1 MKLFY
6 TPNSPYARICRIVA
20 IEGGLADELELVRV
34 PLRTPDSPSL
44 RHGPLGKI
52 PLLVDGDLVLGESR
66 LICGYLDQRSSAPPS
81 LPGASDW
88 QAQARE
94 SLMSGFLEGVT
105 NWSRE
110 QRRDAGERSPFI
122 LEVEELR
129 AVRALAFLERTIPS
143 PAAEPPITY
152 GDLALVAALGMVDFY
167 ELVQDWRGTH
177 PALAAWLA
185 AYEALPSV
193 QETAP
198 TMAAMNPLTRRL

>member
-20 IEGGLADELELVRV
+20 VEGGLADEIELVRV
-34 PLRTPDSPSL
+34 PLRTPDSEAL
-44 RHGPLGKI
+44 DHGPLGKI

-66 LICGYLDQRSSAPPS
+66 LICGYLDQRGDGPQS

-88 QAQARE
+88 QALARE
-94 SLMSGFLEGVT
+94 SLMSGVLEGVT

-110 QRRDAGERSPFI
+110 RRRAAGEQSPFI
-122 LEVEELR
+122 LEVEERR
-129 AVRALAFLERTIPS
+129 AIRALEFIERTIPAP
-143 PAAEPPITY
+143 PAASPITY

-167 ELVQDWRGTH
+167 ELVPDWRSTY

-193 QETAP
+193 RDTVP
-198 TMAAMNPLTRRL
+198 TMAAMNPLTR

>member
-1 MKLFY
+1 MRLFY

-20 IEGGLADELELVRV
+20 IKGGLGDALELVRV

-44 RHGPLGKI
+44 RHSPLGKI

-66 LICGYLDQRSSAPPS
+66 LICGYLDQRGAGAPS
-81 LPGASDW
+81 LPGPSDW

-94 SLMSGFLEGVT
+94 SLMSGFLEGIT

-110 QRRDAGERSPFI
+110 KRRAEDEQSPFI
-122 LEVEELR
+122 LEVEEQR
-129 AVRALAFLERTIPS
+129 AVRALAHIDRTV
-143 PAAEPPITY
+143 PAPPAVPPITY
-152 GDLALVAALGMVDFY
+152 GDLCLVAALGMADFY
-167 ELVQDWRGTH
+167 ELLPGWRDRH

-193 QETAP
+193 RDTAP
-198 TMAAMNPLTRRL
+198 DMAALNPLKR

>member
-1 MKLFY
+1 MKLYY
-6 TPNSPYARICRIVA
+6 TPNSPYARICRVVA
-20 IEGGLADELELVRV
+20 IEGGLAGEIELVRV

-66 LICGYLDQRSSAPPS
+66 LICGYLDQRCDAPPS

-110 QRRDAGERSPFI
+110 QRRDPGERSPFI
-122 LEVEELR
+122 LEVEEQR
-129 AVRALAFLERTIPS
+129 AVRALGHIGRTIGAP
-143 PAAEPPITY
+143 PAEPPITY

-167 ELVQDWRGTH
+167 ELVPGWRHRH
-177 PALAAWLA
+177 PAVADWLGP
-185 AYEALPSV
+185 YGTLESV
-193 QETAP
+193 RSTAP
-198 TMAAMNPLTRRL
+198 TMAALNPLKR

>member
-20 IEGGLADELELVRV
+20 LEGGLGDALELVRV

-44 RHGPLGKI
+44 KHGPLGKI
-52 PLLVDGDLVLGESR
+52 PLLVDGDLALGESR
-66 LICGYLDQRSSAPPS
+66 LICGYLDQRGDGPPS

-88 QAQARE
+88 QAHARE
-94 SLMSGFLEGVT
+94 SLMSGFLEGIT

-110 QRRDAGERSPFI
+110 KRRDPTEQSAFI
-122 LEVEELR
+122 LEVEEQR
-129 AVRALAFLERTIPS
+129 AIRAFEFIERTIPAP
-143 PAAEPPITY
+143 PAVPPITY

-167 ELVQDWRGTH
+167 ELVPDWRGAY

-193 QETAP
+193 RDSVP
-198 TMAAMNPLTRRL
+198 TMAAMNPLTR

>member
-20 IEGGLADELELVRV
+20 IEGGIADALELVRV
-34 PLRTPDSPSL
+34 PLRTADAETL

-66 LICGYLDQRSSAPPS
+66 LICGYLDQRGGGEPS

-94 SLMSGFLEGVT
+94 SLMTGFLEGIT

-110 QRRDAGERSPFI
+110 TRRNPSDQSSFI
-122 LEVEELR
+122 LQVERQR
-129 AVRALAFLERTIPS
+129 AIRALDHLERTAAA
-143 PAAEPPITY
+143 PAAAPAITY

-167 ELVQDWRGTH
+167 ELVPDWRAEHT
-177 PALAAWLA
+177 ALAAWLEP
-185 AYEALPSV
+185 YEALPSV
-193 QETAP
+193 RDTVP
-198 TMAAMNPLTRRL
+198 TMAAMNPLTR

>member
-1 MKLFY
+1 MRLFY

-20 IEGGLADELELVRV
+20 TEGGLADALELVQV
-34 PLRTPDSPSL
+34 PLRTASSPSL
-44 RHGPLGKI
+44 QYGPLGKI
-52 PLLVDGDLVLGESR
+52 PLLVDGDLTLGESR
-66 LICGYLDQRSSAPPS
+66 LICGYLDQRSSNPPS
-81 LPGASDW
+81 LPAASDW

-110 QRRDAGERSPFI
+110 KRRGPSEESPFI
-122 LEVEELR
+122 LQVEEQR
-129 AVRALAFLERTIPS
+129 AIRALAFIERTISAP
-143 PAAEPPITY
+143 PAEPPITY

-167 ELVQDWRGTH
+167 ELVPDWRTAH

-193 QETAP
+193 RDSVP
-198 TMAAMNPLTRRL
+198 TMAAMNPLTR

>member
-20 IEGGLADELELVRV
+20 IEGGLADALELAQV

-52 PLLVDGDLVLGESR
+52 PLLVDGDLALGESR
-66 LICGYLDQRSSAPPS
+66 LICGYFDQRGSNPPS

-88 QAQARE
+88 QAQAHE
-94 SLMSGFLEGVT
+94 SLMSGFLEGIT

-110 QRRDAGERSPFI
+110 KRRGPSEKSPFI
-122 LEVEELR
+122 LQVEEQR
-129 AVRALAFLERTIPS
+129 AIRALAFIDRTVSAP
-143 PAAEPPITY
+143 PATPPITY

-167 ELVQDWRGTH
+167 ELVPDWRTAY

-185 AYEALPSV
+185 VYEALPSV
-193 QETAP
+193 RDTGP
-198 TMAAMNPLTRRL
+198 TMAAMNPLTR

>member
-1 MKLFY
+1 MRLFY

-20 IEGGLADELELVRV
+20 IERGLADRIELVRV

-66 LICGYLDQRSSAPPS
+66 LICGYLDQRGDGPPS
-81 LPGASDW
+81 LPGSSDW

-94 SLMSGFLEGVT
+94 SLMSGLLEGIT

-110 QRRDAGERSPFI
+110 KRRAEDEQSPFI
-122 LEVEELR
+122 LEVEEQR
-129 AVRALAFLERTIPS
+129 AVRALAHIERTIPA
-143 PAAEPPITY
+143 PPAEPPITY
-152 GDLALVAALGMVDFY
+152 GDLCLVAALGMADFY
-167 ELVQDWRGTH
+167 ELLPGWRDRH

-193 QETAP
+193 RNTAP
-198 TMAAMNPLTRRL
+198 DMAALNPLKR

>member
-1 MKLFY
+1 MRLFY

-20 IEGGLADELELVRV
+20 IEGGLADALELVRV

-66 LICGYLDQRSSAPPS
+66 LICGYLDQRSGNPPS
-81 LPGASDW
+81 LPSASDW

-94 SLMSGFLEGVT
+94 SLMSGFLEGIT

-110 QRRDAGERSPFI
+110 KRRAADEQSPFI
-122 LEVEELR
+122 LEVEEQR
-129 AVRALAFLERTIPS
+129 AIRAFEHIERTIPA
-143 PAAEPPITY
+143 PPAEPPITY
-152 GDLALVAALGMVDFY
+152 ADLALVAALGMVDFY
-167 ELVQDWRGTH
+167 GLVPDWRGAY

-193 QETAP
+193 RETAP
-198 TMAAMNPLTRRL
+198 SMAAMNPLTRSL

>member
-20 IEGGLADELELVRV
+20 VEGGLAEDLELVRV

-52 PLLVDGDLVLGESR
+52 PLLVDGDLALGESR
-66 LICGYLDQRSSAPPS
+66 LICGYLDQRSAGPAS
-81 LPGASDW
+81 LPGATDW
-88 QAQARE
+88 QAQAHE

-110 QRRDAGERSPFI
+110 KRRTPSERSPFI
-122 LEVEELR
+122 LEVEAQR
-129 AVRALAFLERTIPS
+129 AARAFAHLERTIAA
-143 PAAEPPITY
+143 PASAPAITY

-167 ELVQDWRGTH
+167 ELMPGWRADC
-177 PALAAWLA
+177 PALAAWLTP
-185 AYEALPSV
+185 YEALASVRDSAPS
-193 QETAP
+193 
-198 TMAAMNPLTRRL
+198 MDAMNPLTR

>member
-20 IEGGLADELELVRV
+20 VEGGLADALELVQV

-44 RHGPLGKI
+44 EHGPLGKI

-66 LICGYLDQRSSAPPS
+66 LICGYLDQRGDGPPS
-81 LPGASDW
+81 LPAASDW

-110 QRRDAGERSPFI
+110 KRRAGDEQSSFI
-122 LEVEELR
+122 LQVENQR
-129 AVRALAFLERTIPS
+129 AMRTLDHIEDTIPA
-143 PAAEPPITY
+143 PATEPPITY
-152 GDLALVAALGMVDFY
+152 GDLALVAALGMIDFY
-167 ELVQDWRGTH
+167 ELVPDWRASHT
-177 PALAAWLA
+177 ALAAWLES
-185 AYEALPSV
+185 YEALPSV
-193 QETAP
+193 RDTVP
-198 TMAAMNPLTRRL
+198 TMAALNPLTR

>member
-1 MKLFY
+1 MQLIY

-20 IEGGLADELELVRV
+20 IEGGIADRLELVRV

-52 PLLVDGDLVLGESR
+52 PLLVDGDLALGESR
-66 LICGYLDQRSSAPPS
+66 LICGYLDQRSGAAPS
-81 LPGASDW
+81 LPAASDW

-110 QRRDAGERSPFI
+110 KRRATGEQSPFI
-122 LEVEELR
+122 LEVEEQR
-129 AVRALAFLERTIPS
+129 AVRALAHIERTIPAP
-143 PAAEPPITY
+143 PAAPPITY

-167 ELVQDWRGTH
+167 ELVPGWRDAH
-177 PALAAWLA
+177 PALAAWLT

-193 QETAP
+193 RDTAP
-198 TMAAMNPLTRRL
+198 TMAAMNPLTR